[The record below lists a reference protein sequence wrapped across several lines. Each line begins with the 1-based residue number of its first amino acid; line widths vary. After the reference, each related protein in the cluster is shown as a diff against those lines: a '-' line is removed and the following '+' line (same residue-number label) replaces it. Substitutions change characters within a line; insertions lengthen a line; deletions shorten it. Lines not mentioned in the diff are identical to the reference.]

1 MHVNINRKHKNPS
14 QRWFVPILFEGFC
27 EKWKFSHLPNANGVT
42 IFFEITILVNGTISS
57 PTHSESFYIFPPDQR
72 SPFIFHLAN
81 GLLSQDW
88 ALLVVKSPDRGV
100 AWDVLDS
107 FTLNCIRQGCMGCPG
122 SEQFYFRLHW
132 KSWVFLLNRALT
144 SAFKLLN
151 ISI

>member
-1 MHVNINRKHKNPS
+1 MG
-14 QRWFVPILFEGFC
+14 QWAF
-27 EKWKFSHLPNANGVT
+27 
-42 IFFEITILVNGTISS
+42 SS
-57 PTHSESFYIFPPDQR
+57 PTHSESFYVFPPDQR

-144 SAFKLLN
+144 SAFKLFKYININVLIYVNVSISILCQYLSFFWN
-151 ISI
+151 ISWAAKFPSPAPGMGLSFTWINHLP